1 MRFIVV
7 VVEGTVSTVV
17 AFVRW
22 GGSGSRSSGM

>member
-1 MRFIVV
+1 MTFIV